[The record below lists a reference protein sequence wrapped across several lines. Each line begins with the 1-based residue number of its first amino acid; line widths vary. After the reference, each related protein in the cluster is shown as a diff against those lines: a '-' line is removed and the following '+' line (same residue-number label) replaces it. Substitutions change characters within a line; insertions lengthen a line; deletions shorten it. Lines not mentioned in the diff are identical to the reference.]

1 MSAVFEWR
9 SEYTVDL
16 VEAPGGD
23 LEVLTIVTTVN
34 LVILSI
40 IFSTKVMTSHP
51 SASVGLYHHYN
62 VKVVL
67 KDENNNSKQILTGGV
82 GETCFVPAGVHVRR
96 PTACSRPNVRR
107 S

>member
-62 VKVVL
+62 VKVVIRFFL
-67 KDENNNSKQILTGGV
+67 KDENNNSKK
-82 GETCFVPAGVHVRR
+82 
-96 PTACSRPNVRR
+96 N
-107 S
+107 